1 MLRHIERWN
10 LTTFHDHKFTDLAR
24 QLTYSPPEKR
34 AVQLAAAIDLFTQIL
49 PTELYPWEF
58 VLFRLTGYR
67 PKDPIDHTIPGKF
80 LRADLSRFIEFI
92 SDTLR
97 QRSDQAPE
105 PVLALED
112 ITTQFKVS
120 TKTVQRWR
128 RQGLIAQ
135 RYIYPTGRHRLGFLK
150 SAVERF
156 AQANSARIQNAA
168 LFRRITA
175 KERTKILFWARH
187 LAARNQ
193 LTMKNITFRL
203 ARHFRRSEETIRYT
217 LRQFDQAHPEQA
229 IFPNFNGPI
238 RSGDRQIILDYFNQG
253 WSVQKIAKRYA
264 KARSSIYRVV
274 SYQRA
279 ELLKSQPVNYI
290 PNPLFELPEADQIIL
305 HQLPAE
311 AQAAAAAHEAASPK
325 KKDPDKSTTT
335 PETDAPI
342 PKDWPAHFT
351 EIFRQPV
358 IPPEIELDLFRRMNY
373 LKYKAAH
380 LQQTLKSKQ
389 ATSTQLAEI
398 ESCLSKAQSIKN
410 QIIQANLR
418 VAVFVARK
426 HLRPANGTGPGS
438 SAGAALTEMVSD
450 AGIWLMRAVDLFDFS
465 RNAKFSTYV
474 SWAIAKNFARSRV
487 EQISRRDRR
496 MVTGQSERLDQLG
509 ARNQTSES
517 TVSDQVSNLQLT
529 DKLASL
535 IQKLPPRE
543 RTLLT
548 AHFGLDPAQPAQ
560 SLSQL
565 GEKLGITKVRV
576 RQLETRALR
585 KLRRLLEEN
594 PTPDNAPNKSP

>member
-1 MLRHIERWN
+1 MGGGCH

-24 QLTYSPPEKR
+24 QLTYTPPEKR

-67 PKDPIDHTIPGKF
+67 PKDPIDHTLPGKF

-92 SDTLR
+92 SDSLR
-97 QRSDQAPE
+97 QHTDQAPE

-112 ITTQFKVS
+112 ITAQFKVS

-150 SAVERF
+150 SAVEHF
-156 AQANSARIQNAA
+156 AQANAARIHNAA
-168 LFRRITA
+168 LFRRITT

-193 LTMKNITFRL
+193 FTMKDITFRL

-217 LRQFDQAHPEQA
+217 IRQHDQSHPEQA

-253 WSVQKIAKRYA
+253 WSVQKIAKRYT

-279 ELLKSQPVNYI
+279 ELLKAQQVQYI
-290 PNPLFELPEADQIIL
+290 ANPLFELPDADQIIL
-305 HQLPAE
+305 QQLPAE
-311 AQAAAAAHEAASPK
+311 AQAAAAAHESANAKSADAK
-325 KKDPDKSTTT
+325 NTATDKTT
-335 PETDAPI
+335 PI
-342 PKDWPAHFT
+342 PKDLPAYLAD
-351 EIFRQPV
+351 IFRQPI
-358 IPPEIELDLFRRMNY
+358 IPAEIELDLFRRMNY

-380 LQQTLKSKQ
+380 LQQALKPKQ
-389 ATSTQLAEI
+389 ATSSQLAEI
-398 ESCLSKAQSIKN
+398 ESCISKAQSIKN

-426 HLRPANGTGPGS
+426 HLRPANGSGTGS

-509 ARNQTSES
+509 ARNQTADG

-529 DKLASL
+529 DKLTSL

-585 KLRRLLEEN
+585 KLRRLLEDN
-594 PTPDNAPNKSP
+594 PPAEKPSISKPKPPN